1 MSTGISFLVAMTEIL
16 LFTKPECKNCD
27 YVKAR
32 IPVGVK
38 VTYVDTSTAA
48 GLAEAAYYELLN
60 SPTPVLVVDDCI
72 ITGTINI
79 MNKLKE
85 LSPSE

>member
-1 MSTGISFLVAMTEIL
+1 MVAMTEIL

-32 IPVGVK
+32 IPQGVK
-38 VTYVDTSTAA
+38 VTFVDTSTAS

-60 SPTPVLVVDDCI
+60 APTPILVVDDCI
-72 ITGTINI
+72 FTGTINI

-85 LSPSE
+85 LCPSE